1 MPGSAHARR
10 VLGGA
15 HDPNLALG
23 RLHKSP
29 VSGVRDDTGV
39 MAHRKR
45 TGRRTPMQVAADEA
59 SQALMRKLGLMLRDG
74 RRRSRARQLD
84 ASAKAGISRSEWSG
98 LELGRKSATLATWNR
113 AAFAMGG
120 SLEAYIKQA
129 SAADRPRD
137 AVHLRHQELV
147 IRAALGGGWQALP
160 EELIDRE
167 ARTSRAVDVLLRRTG
182 ARDGRS
188 EYALCEVW
196 DWLDDVGA
204 AVRDMTRRLE
214 AADRY
219 AVARMRGDEPLPRV
233 GGFWLVRATQR
244 NRALIAEHRHF
255 FRARF
260 PGSGRAWLAALTN
273 AAVPM
278 PAEPALLW
286 VDVGGTRLFAARLG
300 SG

>member
-1 MPGSAHARR
+1 
-10 VLGGA
+10 
-15 HDPNLALG
+15 
-23 RLHKSP
+23 
-29 VSGVRDDTGV
+29 
-39 MAHRKR
+39 
-45 TGRRTPMQVAADEA
+45 MQVAADEA
-59 SQALMRKLGLMLRDG
+59 TQALMRKLGLMLKDG

-113 AAFAMGG
+113 AAFAVGG
-120 SLEAYIKQA
+120 SLEAYLKQA

-147 IRAALGGGWQALP
+147 IRTALGGGWQALP
-160 EELIDRE
+160 EEPIDRE
-167 ARTSRAVDVLLRRTG
+167 ARTSRAADVLLNRRSK
-182 ARDGRS
+182 ADGRT

-214 AADRY
+214 AVDRY

-260 PGSGRAWLAALTN
+260 PGSSRAWLAAVTGPQAPL
-273 AAVPM
+273 
-278 PAEPALLW
+278 PAQPALLW
-286 VDVGGTRLFAARLG
+286 VAVNGERLFPARLG
-300 SG
+300 